1 MPSNRLN
8 RDGSPHEPDHEPDS
22 LVMRLNN
29 TSTTASTGERL
40 NSDSASVNNFTQ
52 QQEYR
57 LNIDIREHLE
67 TMWEGLLY
75 LSEREFDAAIVGV
88 ADRIGM
94 SAVVVYD
101 TTKIIDILCE
111 RDGMDRDEAAEY
123 YEFNIAG
130 AYVGDRTPM
139 FIALID
145 DLIW

>member
-8 RDGSPHEPDHEPDS
+8 NGSSPDEPA
-22 LVMRLNN
+22 L
-29 TSTTASTGERL
+29 ASSERL
-40 NSDSASVNNFTQ
+40 NTPETPAGLQD
-52 QQEYR
+52 YR
-57 LNIDIREHLE
+57 LNTDIREHLE

-75 LSEREFDAAIVGV
+75 LSEREFDEAIVGV

-94 SAVVVYD
+94 GAVVVYD

-111 RDGMDRDEAAEY
+111 HHGMDREEATEY

-130 AYVGDRTPM
+130 AYVGNRTPM
-139 FIALID
+139 FIAMID

>member
-8 RDGSPHEPDHEPDS
+8 SSQIAGSSSGELGS
-22 LVMRLNN
+22 
-29 TSTTASTGERL
+29 SERL
-40 NSDSASVNNFTQ
+40 NTPETPAGLHGDRLNAPETPAGL
-52 QQEYR
+52 QEYR
-57 LNIDIREHLE
+57 LNTDIREHLE

-94 SAVVVYD
+94 EAVVVYD

-111 RDGMDRDEAAEY
+111 HHGMDREEATEHYEY
-123 YEFNIAG
+123 NIAG

-139 FIALID
+139 FIAMID